1 MKKNS
6 LLQALMV
13 LSLATMFYACKK
25 DNTPIDPQSAHQKDV
40 EKMIRF
46 FKDHEPAVEKFT
58 VDAAAGST
66 VTLQN
71 GTKITFGPNAFVKPG
86 GIVATGNVTVSARVF
101 IKASEM
107 ILADKPPVTDAGQ
120 ILETF
125 GEAFVTAE
133 QNGQQLALNPQ
144 QKPANV
150 QVPIAGANANGANRE
165 IPMWD
170 GDTTIN
176 VNMEYSGYNHEN
188 VFTTI
193 TRTYT
198 IKKGM
203 EWTQIP
209 GSFGAGNAATTYF
222 PLDKLGDW
230 RNCDALYN
238 MAAPKTTVLGYFGDK
253 FNIKTGNNYSGQ
265 DPTELFFK
273 VSGVNTL
280 VKLYNPIFNPIA
292 GKEGL
297 LSYQSSIPIGA
308 TGTFLAMSTVNGK
321 FYAEMRDVTIAQD
334 AGKNFM
340 GITFNLQEVSEAQLL
355 QLIQQMNT
363 K

>member
-1 MKKNS
+1 MKKNILS
-6 LLQALMV
+6 ALTLLL
-13 LSLATMFYACKK
+13 LAVFMNACKK
-25 DNTPIDPQSAHQKDV
+25 DNTPIDTRNTYQMDV

-66 VTLQN
+66 ITLQN
-71 GTKITFGPNAFVKPG
+71 GSKITFGPDAFVKPG
-86 GIVATGNVTVSARVF
+86 GSVVTGNVTISARVF
-101 IKASEM
+101 FKASEM
-107 ILADKPPVTDAGQ
+107 ILGDKPTLTSDGN

-125 GEAFVTAE
+125 GEAMVTAE

-144 QKPANV
+144 QKPPAV
-150 QVPIAGANANGANRE
+150 VAPVGVANANGANRE

-170 GDTTIN
+170 GDTT
-176 VNMEYSGYNHEN
+176 VNIDYSGYNHEN

-193 TRTYT
+193 TQAYT

-203 EWTQIP
+203 AWAQIP
-209 GSFGAGNAATTYF
+209 GSFGVASAATTYF
-222 PLDKLGDW
+222 PLDALGDW

-238 MAAPKTTVLGYFGDK
+238 IMTPKTTVLGYFGDK

-265 DPTELFFK
+265 DPTQLFFK
-273 VSGVNTL
+273 VAGVNTI
-280 VKLYNPIFNPIA
+280 VKLYNPIFNPIT

-297 LSYQSSIPIGA
+297 LSYQNSIPVA
-308 TGTFLAMSTVNGK
+308 ANGTFLAMSTVNGK
-321 FYAEMRDVTIAQD
+321 FYAELRDVTITPD

>member
-1 MKKNS
+1 MKKNT
-6 LLQALMV
+6 LPALMV
-13 LSLATMFYACKK
+13 LLLAVFMYACKK
-25 DNTPIDPQSAHQKDV
+25 DNTPIDPQSTYQKDV

-46 FKDHEPAVEKFT
+46 FKAHEPAVEKFT
-58 VDAAAGST
+58 VDAGAGST
-66 VTLQN
+66 ITLQN

-86 GIVATGNVTVSARVF
+86 GAIVTGNVAVAARVF
-101 IKASEM
+101 IKPSEM

-144 QKPANV
+144 QKPPNV
-150 QVPIAGANANGANRE
+150 QVPIAGVNANGANRE

-170 GDTTIN
+170 GDTT
-176 VNMEYSGYNHEN
+176 VSTEYSGYNHEN
-188 VFTTI
+188 VYTTI
-193 TRTYT
+193 TQTYT

-203 EWTQIP
+203 AWAQIP
-209 GSFGAGNAATTYF
+209 GSFGVGNAATTYF
-222 PLDKLGDW
+222 PLDNLGDW

-238 MAAPKTTVLGYFGDK
+238 VAAPKTTVLGYFGDK

-297 LSYQSSIPIGA
+297 LSYQNSVPIGA
-308 TGTFLAMSTVNGK
+308 NGTFLAMSTVNGK
-321 FYAEMRDVTIAQD
+321 FYAEMRDVTITPD